1 MKSLAFLSRALFA
14 LPLVTAF
21 LLGPIATAQTITS
34 SVPGL
39 ISFQG
44 RVTQAG
50 VAVGAG
56 TPVNRTVTI
65 RIWASPSSALASDL
79 IYSEQQTATI
89 AEGEFSVLIGQ
100 GGNVTTTPLGYDET
114 TKGPGTVN
122 LGSLSVFSGPTRF
135 LGITVD
141 DGTGAADPEISPRQQ
156 IVTSAYA
163 FRAKFAESIGTNGTS
178 ALTVID
184 GGNVGVGTANP
195 SVKLEVTGAIAASG
209 AAVGGGYTFRGTGD
223 TDGGVFSPSDG
234 VVTIRTDN
242 TEKLRVNSAGFV
254 GIGTSNPLT
263 MLDVNGAI
271 AATPAGGHVFGNG
284 DTDTGMFSAG
294 DNILT
299 FKTGGVERLRVTA
312 AGKLG
317 LGTGTPT
324 YALDLI
330 NAAPE
335 LLLGTSTGTLGAL
348 YLGGAAHG
356 LKRNYNSVANDVGL
370 YTTTGDLYLSANGAT
385 TTTHLAL
392 KNNGTVA
399 IGTAVV
405 TDKLNVGGSIR
416 ATGSAPGIYFSD
428 NTNALQGMLGSAT
441 ATGNYSS
448 DATAKDMIVRSD
460 GGKVLLQ
467 SGSGVSGLAITTNH
481 LVGIG
486 TAAPEAKLDVA
497 GNTDG
502 AIQAILARGG
512 DSSFRLVAQN
522 KSATNNPGSE
532 IARFGMAYGTTIY
545 SGLSFTRGGS
555 GSDIA
560 MALMA
565 GGSERMRFLADGSVG
580 IGTSSPSQAKLV
592 VSGVSGAETI
602 GSHGSLSTG
611 GATTGV
617 GTYNIADASIRAT
630 GAIHAIYFRAVSDA
644 RIKSVQGR
652 SDGASDLALLN
663 QIEITNYTYIDR
675 VAHGGRP
682 NKRLIGQQVE
692 SVFPQAVSRTTDVIA
707 DIYKLASLKDGWV
720 ELATDLKVGERVR
733 LLDDKA
739 GEIYEVL
746 EVQANR
752 FRTNYPHKTDK
763 VFVYGREVK
772 DFRVV
777 DYEAVAMLNVSATQE
792 IKREKDAEVKSL
804 RAENAALR
812 AQLASQDSRVAAIEK
827 MLATSTTVMARPAA
841 VPTATEQ

>member
-1 MKSLAFLSRALFA
+1 MKSLASLPRALFA

-44 RVTQAG
+44 RVTQTG

-65 RIWASPSSALASDL
+65 RIWASPTSALASDL
-79 IYSEQQTATI
+79 LYSEQQTATI

-100 GGNVTTTPLGYDET
+100 GGNVTTSPLGYDET
-114 TKGPGTVN
+114 TKGPGTVA
-122 LGSLSVFSGPTRF
+122 LGSLNVFAGSTRY

-178 ALTVID
+178 ALTVVD

-195 SVKLEVTGAIAASG
+195 TVKLEVTGAIAASG

-223 TDGGVFSPSDG
+223 TDGGLFSPSDS
-234 VVTIRTDN
+234 VVTLRTDN
-242 TEKLRVNSAGFV
+242 VERLRVHSNGFV
-254 GIGTSNPLT
+254 GIGTAAPLT

-271 AATPAGGHVFGNG
+271 SATAAGGHVFGAG
-284 DTDTGMFSAG
+284 DSDTGMFSAG

-299 FKTGGVERLRVTA
+299 LKTNATERVRITA
-312 AGKLG
+312 VGKVG
-317 LGTGTPT
+317 IGTGTPT

-330 NAAPE
+330 STAPE

-348 YLGGAAHG
+348 YLGGAGYG
-356 LKRNYNSVANDVGL
+356 LKRNFNNVANDVGL
-370 YTTTGDLYLSANGAT
+370 YTTTGDLYLSASGAT
-385 TTTHLAL
+385 TTSHLVV
-392 KNNGTVA
+392 KSTGTVA
-399 IGTAVV
+399 IGTTVV

-416 ATGSAPGIYFSD
+416 ATGNAPGLYLSD
-428 NTNALQGMLGSAT
+428 SNNALRGMIGAAT
-441 ATGNYSS
+441 ATGNYST
-448 DATAKDMIVRSD
+448 DATANDVIVRSD

-467 SGSGVSGLAITTNH
+467 SGAGVSGLAITASN

-486 TAAPEAKLDVA
+486 TAAPATALDVRSITPIITIGTTGGTLGA
-497 GNTDG
+497 LALGNTSHG
-502 AIQAILARGG
+502 VARNFPVN
-512 DSSFRLVAQN
+512 SSP
-522 KSATNNPGSE
+522 TNNNVGLFTTAGDLYLS
-532 IARFGMAYGTTIY
+532 ANGHQTTSHFVLKTDGT
-545 SGLSFTRGGS
+545 
-555 GSDIA
+555 
-560 MALMA
+560 
-565 GGSERMRFLADGSVG
+565 VG

-592 VSGVSGAETI
+592 VSGVAGAETI
-602 GSHGSLSTG
+602 GNHGSLSTG
-611 GATTGV
+611 GVRTETGSF
-617 GTYNIADASIRAT
+617 NINDASIRAT

-644 RIKSVQGR
+644 RIKSIQGR

-675 VAHGGRP
+675 VAHGARP

-692 SVFPQAVSRTTDVIA
+692 SVFPQAVSQTTDVIA
-707 DIYKLASLKDGWV
+707 DIYKLAALKDGWV

-739 GEIYEVL
+739 GEIYNVL

-752 FRTNYPHKTDK
+752 FRTNYPGKTDK

-777 DYEAVAMLNVSATQE
+777 DYEAVAMLNVSATQQ
-792 IKREKDAEVKSL
+792 IKREKDAEVQSL

-812 AQLASQDSRVAAIEK
+812 AQLAAQDGRVAAIEK
-827 MLATSTTVMARPAA
+827 MLATSTTVMARPASA
-841 VPTATEQ
+841 PRATEQ